1 LDVNDAGT
9 ENVGSIVTPVRL
21 PFTNSSDMSY
31 STPSEYTMPLQAEDA
46 HGDVTN
52 LSASELKNKRS
63 REWYASLTKEQKE
76 DRNRKARDARR
87 RRKDESQG
95 NVPKATTSKFS
106 TPTPTLGDIS
116 IVTAGDPAGR
126 EQWVSNDELL
136 DTPTTKGTGS
146 VSQQPTITPRRL
158 PFTVIN
164 NIAYYDLN
172 EGSEEP
178 LSYIVQGETQNNN
191 ETDFLATNSGQDTQS
206 RRTSLENSRNP
217 VSRSLSQDQLQS
229 RRAGDRAK
237 YAAKTPEQKQVMLE
251 RQRSRRQSMTA
262 EQKQEMN
269 ARLRVARQNLP
280 DVDIHEMNARRRSRR
295 QNVTPGE
302 RTAHLA
308 RRNARYAARRDKPC
322 AESIALECPEGSSP
336 SLLNP
341 TPCLETTDDV
351 PATSSRPTEHAADHL
366 ARSCTFDDGMIY
378 VCFHSYSQFCT
389 LPHTNFS
396 FH

>member
-136 DTPTTKGTGS
+136 DTPTTKGTGN
-146 VSQQPTITPRRL
+146 VYPY
-158 PFTVIN
+158 VH
-164 NIAYYDLN
+164 
-172 EGSEEP
+172 
-178 LSYIVQGETQNNN
+178 
-191 ETDFLATNSGQDTQS
+191 
-206 RRTSLENSRNP
+206 
-217 VSRSLSQDQLQS
+217 LQ
-229 RRAGDRAK
+229 
-237 YAAKTPEQKQVMLE
+237 
-251 RQRSRRQSMTA
+251 
-262 EQKQEMN
+262 
-269 ARLRVARQNLP
+269 
-280 DVDIHEMNARRRSRR
+280 
-295 QNVTPGE
+295 
-302 RTAHLA
+302 
-308 RRNARYAARRDKPC
+308 
-322 AESIALECPEGSSP
+322 
-336 SLLNP
+336 
-341 TPCLETTDDV
+341 
-351 PATSSRPTEHAADHL
+351 
-366 ARSCTFDDGMIY
+366 
-378 VCFHSYSQFCT
+378 
-389 LPHTNFS
+389 
-396 FH
+396 